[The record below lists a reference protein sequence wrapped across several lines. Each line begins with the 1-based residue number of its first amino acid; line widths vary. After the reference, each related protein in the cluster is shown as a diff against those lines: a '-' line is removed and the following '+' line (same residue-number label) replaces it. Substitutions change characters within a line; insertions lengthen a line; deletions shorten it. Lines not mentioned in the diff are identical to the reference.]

1 MVNLNEIS
9 KELDMVEIKRILY
22 PCDFTG
28 CSFQVLPYVR
38 SMADKYES
46 EIYLL
51 YVARNLHVY
60 KSARK
65 QHKSNSVLEKTLKEL
80 EVMVEHFCDKHLLDC
95 PNFRQRVAV
104 GDPGE
109 EIVKTAEKE
118 KIDLVIMGTHGRKG
132 LEHTL
137 FGTVAHYVVIH
148 SKAPVLIVNPYRVEG
163 QQLWEPH

>member
-1 MVNLNEIS
+1 
-9 KELDMVEIKRILY
+9 MVEIKRILY

-38 SMADKYES
+38 SMAEKYGA

-51 YVARNLHVY
+51 YVARNLHLY
-60 KSARK
+60 TSARK
-65 QHKSNSVLEKTLKEL
+65 QHKLSSTLIEKTLKEL
-80 EVMVEHFCDKHLLDC
+80 AVMMEQFCDKHLLDC

-109 EIVKTAEKE
+109 EIVKTVEKE

-148 SKAPVLIVNPYRVEG
+148 SKTPVLIVNPYRVEAR
-163 QQLWEPH
+163 

>member
-1 MVNLNEIS
+1 
-9 KELDMVEIKRILY
+9 MVEIKRILY

-38 SMADKYES
+38 SMAEKYGA

-51 YVARNLHVY
+51 YVARNLHLY
-60 KSARK
+60 TSARK
-65 QHKSNSVLEKTLKEL
+65 QHRLSSTLIEKTLKEL
-80 EVMVEHFCDKHLLDC
+80 KVMVEQFCDKHLLDC

-109 EIVKTAEKE
+109 EIVKTVEKE

-137 FGTVAHYVVIH
+137 FGTVAHYVVTH
-148 SKAPVLIVNPYRVEG
+148 SKAPVLIVNPYRVEAR
-163 QQLWEPH
+163 

>member
-1 MVNLNEIS
+1 
-9 KELDMVEIKRILY
+9 MVEIKRILY

-38 SMADKYES
+38 SMAEKYRA

-51 YVARNLHVY
+51 YVARNLHLY
-60 KSARK
+60 TSARE
-65 QHKSNSVLEKTLKEL
+65 QHKLSSTLVEKTLKEL
-80 EVMVEHFCDKHLLDC
+80 KVMVEQFCDKHLLDC

-109 EIVKTAEKE
+109 EIVKTVEKE

-137 FGTVAHYVVIH
+137 FGTVAHYVVTH
-148 SKAPVLIVNPYRVEG
+148 SKAPVLIINPYRVEAR
-163 QQLWEPH
+163 

>member
-1 MVNLNEIS
+1 
-9 KELDMVEIKRILY
+9 MVEIKRILY

-38 SMADKYES
+38 SMAEKYAS

-51 YVARNLHVY
+51 YVARNLHLY
-60 KSARK
+60 TSARK
-65 QHKSNSVLEKTLKEL
+65 QHKSSATLIEKTMEEL
-80 EVMVEHFCDKHLLDC
+80 EIMLDKFCGEHLLDC

-137 FGTVAHYVVIH
+137 SLARWHI
-148 SKAPVLIVNPYRVEG
+148 L
-163 QQLWEPH
+163 

>member
-1 MVNLNEIS
+1 
-9 KELDMVEIKRILY
+9 MVEIKRILY

-38 SMADKYES
+38 SMAEKYGA

-51 YVARNLHVY
+51 YVARNLHLY
-60 KSARK
+60 TSARK
-65 QHKSNSVLEKTLKEL
+65 QHKLSSTLIEKTLKEL
-80 EVMVEHFCDKHLLDC
+80 AVMMEQFCDKHLLDC

-109 EIVKTAEKE
+109 EIVKTVEKE

-148 SKAPVLIVNPYRVEG
+148 SKAPVLIVNPYRVEAR
-163 QQLWEPH
+163 

>member
-1 MVNLNEIS
+1 
-9 KELDMVEIKRILY
+9 MVEIKRILY

-28 CSFQVLPYVR
+28 CSLQVLPYVR
-38 SMADKYES
+38 SMAEKYGA

-51 YVARNLHVY
+51 YVARNLHLY
-60 KSARK
+60 TSARK
-65 QHKSNSVLEKTLKEL
+65 QHKLSSTLIEKTLKEL
-80 EVMVEHFCDKHLLDC
+80 AVMMEQFCDKHLLDC

-109 EIVKTAEKE
+109 EIVKTVEKE

-148 SKAPVLIVNPYRVEG
+148 SKAPVLIVNPYRVEAR
-163 QQLWEPH
+163 

>member
-1 MVNLNEIS
+1 
-9 KELDMVEIKRILY
+9 MVEIKRILY
-22 PCDFTG
+22 PCDFSG
-28 CSFQVLPYVR
+28 CSIQVLPYVR
-38 SMADKYES
+38 SLAEKYGA

-51 YVARNLHVY
+51 YVARNLHLY
-60 KSARK
+60 TRDRK
-65 QHKSNSVLEKTLKEL
+65 QHKSNATLIEKTLKEL
-80 EVMVEHFCDKHLLDC
+80 EMMMEKFCDKHLLDC

-109 EIVKTAEKE
+109 EIVKTVKNE
-118 KIDLVIMGTHGRKG
+118 KIDLVIMGTHGRKK

-163 QQLWEPH
+163 QQ

>member
-1 MVNLNEIS
+1 
-9 KELDMVEIKRILY
+9 MVEIKRILY

-38 SMADKYES
+38 SMAEKYGA

-51 YVARNLHVY
+51 YVARNLHLY
-60 KSARK
+60 TSARE
-65 QHKSNSVLEKTLKEL
+65 QHKLSSTLVEKTLKEL
-80 EVMVEHFCDKHLLDC
+80 KVMVEQFCDKHLLDC

-109 EIVKTAEKE
+109 EIVKTVEKE

-137 FGTVAHYVVIH
+137 FGTVAHYVVTH
-148 SKAPVLIVNPYRVEG
+148 SKAPVLIVNPYRVEAR
-163 QQLWEPH
+163 

>member
-1 MVNLNEIS
+1 
-9 KELDMVEIKRILY
+9 MVEIKRILY

-38 SMADKYES
+38 SMAEKYGA

-51 YVARNLHVY
+51 YVARNLHLY
-60 KSARK
+60 TSARK
-65 QHKSNSVLEKTLKEL
+65 QHRLSSTLIEKTLKEL
-80 EVMVEHFCDKHLLDC
+80 KVMVEQFCDKHLLDC

-109 EIVKTAEKE
+109 EIVKTVEKE

-137 FGTVAHYVVIH
+137 FGTVAHYVVTH
-148 SKAPVLIVNPYRVEG
+148 SKAPVFIINPYRVEAR
-163 QQLWEPH
+163 

>member
-1 MVNLNEIS
+1 
-9 KELDMVEIKRILY
+9 MVEIKRILY

-28 CSFQVLPYVR
+28 CSFEVLPYVR
-38 SMADKYES
+38 SMAEKYGA

-51 YVARNLHVY
+51 YVARNLHLY
-60 KSARK
+60 SSARK
-65 QHKSNSVLEKTLKEL
+65 QHKSSFTLIEKTLKEL
-80 EVMVEHFCDKHLLDC
+80 EIMLDNFCGEHLLDC
-95 PNFRQRVAV
+95 PKFRQRVAV

-109 EIVKTAEKE
+109 EIVKTVENE
-118 KIDLVIMGTHGRKG
+118 RIDLVIMGTHGRKG

-163 QQLWEPH
+163 QQ

>member
-1 MVNLNEIS
+1 
-9 KELDMVEIKRILY
+9 MVEIKRILY

-38 SMADKYES
+38 SMAEKYGA

-51 YVARNLHVY
+51 YVARNLHFY
-60 KSARK
+60 SSARK
-65 QHKSNSVLEKTLKEL
+65 QHKSSATLIEKTLKEL
-80 EVMVEHFCDKHLLDC
+80 EVIVEQFYDKHLLDC

-109 EIVKTAEKE
+109 EIVKTVEKK

-137 FGTVAHYVVIH
+137 FGTVAHYVVTH
-148 SKAPVLIVNPYRVEG
+148 SKAPVLIVNPYRVEAR
-163 QQLWEPH
+163 